1 MSNVLYAGAARRIIN
16 PPLGTKR
23 PGIRLFADPLQ
34 AVESDLSATAVV
46 LSNQASKVVI
56 VGIDICTIF
65 LPVAPRDPAP
75 HRRGGGN
82 AGVPCPDQFQPYPQ
96 RSGTA

>member
-1 MSNVLYAGAARRIIN
+1 MSTILYAGAARRIIN

-23 PGIRLFADPLQ
+23 PGIRLFAEPLQ

-56 VGIDICTIF
+56 VGIDICVIF
-65 LPVAPRDPAP
+65 LPVALEI
-75 HRRGGGN
+75 RRRIGEAVGRRR
-82 AGVPCPDQFQPYPQ
+82 PM
-96 RSGTA
+96 S

>member
-23 PGIRLFADPLQ
+23 PGIRLFAEPLQ

-56 VGIDICTIF
+56 VGIDIC
-65 LPVAPRDPAP
+65 APSF
-75 HRRGGGN
+75 
-82 AGVPCPDQFQPYPQ
+82 CPSLS
-96 RSGTA
+96 RSGAVSARRWGRRRPMS